1 MDNNHSWQVNS
12 GLLEATATGFNFW
25 RICNAATGESFSLT
39 RIMTTGQEC
48 MHCSCGVS
56 YEARFRTMHTLCPHM
71 ECVEEHIADY
81 WAAKEAVR
89 FALNQATREGQAV

>member
-1 MDNNHSWQVNS
+1 MTTYFMTDD
-12 GLLEATATGFNFW
+12 LLEATATGFNFW

-56 YEARFRTMHTLCPHM
+56 YESRFRTMHTRCDHM
-71 ECVEEHIADY
+71 ECVEKNIADY

-89 FALNQATREGQAV
+89 IALNQATREGQAV